1 MAFCKY
7 CGAQLEDGQ
16 ECTCARSQEAKQAEQ
31 AAHQTAQTAGQQTA
45 QQAQQA
51 ASAATAT
58 AVAAAKGLKPYLTGY
73 LKSPS
78 QAVRTVVQN
87 NDMATAVALTVIRAL
102 AFGLAIWGIINK
114 LVNTVMSTATMLG
127 GSDMLGVS
135 VSSNFF
141 GSLLWGII
149 SAVVFMALFVV
160 VVFALNRLMKGNA
173 DIKSVYIASAANGVV
188 TSALLLV
195 SFILS
200 FISLGLAIAILAL
213 ACISWVI
220 YGVLTAQM
228 LCPDN
233 TTGKFW
239 LLYLVGVAIL
249 FIIGYYVLP
258 SFFLN
263 ALGGVSI
270 SVMGQPTITLKQ
282 TIDQIQLALAQSGG
296 WMNALMEIF
305 GNL

>member
-173 DIKSVYIASAANGVV
+173 DIKSIYIASAANGVV

-228 LCPDN
+228 FCPDN

-249 FIIGYYVLP
+249 FVIGYYVLP

-270 SVMGQPTITLKQ
+270 SVMGQATITLKQ

>member
-173 DIKSVYIASAANGVV
+173 DIKSIYIASAANGVV

-200 FISLGLAIAILAL
+200 FISLGLAIAILPWPA
-213 ACISWVI
+213 SP
-220 YGVLTAQM
+220 G
-228 LCPDN
+228 
-233 TTGKFW
+233 
-239 LLYLVGVAIL
+239 
-249 FIIGYYVLP
+249 
-258 SFFLN
+258 
-263 ALGGVSI
+263 
-270 SVMGQPTITLKQ
+270 
-282 TIDQIQLALAQSGG
+282 
-296 WMNALMEIF
+296 
-305 GNL
+305 